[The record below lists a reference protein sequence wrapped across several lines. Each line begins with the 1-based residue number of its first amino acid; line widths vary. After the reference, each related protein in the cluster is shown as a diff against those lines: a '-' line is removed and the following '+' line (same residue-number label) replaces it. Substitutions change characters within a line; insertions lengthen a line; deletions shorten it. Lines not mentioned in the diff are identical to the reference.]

1 MRALPFERKPPRAA
15 GEHTSRVRACRS
27 SRMPLARYDTYGH
40 MGWGAKFQAY
50 AALELGLWLPGLFA
64 LCWRFQ
70 PAIRFVQTQTGLRTV
85 QWMGGWLQ
93 RWVPSQYEKVAR
105 LSSRVYTS
113 DKGRTTAEW
122 LLLNKVLAPVA
133 LPSKIFL
140 ANYIVN
146 KYSQQQLL
154 AASEVQVLA
163 PATAGPVPLRPR

>member
-1 MRALPFERKPPRAA
+1 
-15 GEHTSRVRACRS
+15 
-27 SRMPLARYDTYGH
+27 
-40 MGWGAKFQAY
+40 
-50 AALELGLWLPGLFA
+50 
-64 LCWRFQ
+64 
-70 PAIRFVQTQTGLRTV
+70 
-85 QWMGGWLQ
+85 MGGWLQ